1 MKPVFAIMCLVSSAA
16 LFPVALLAANEPD
29 QTPPAQTAEQTQTT
43 TETTTTTSTM
53 ATDSPI
59 VSKIRSEMAAE
70 QVPSMT
76 GISVDADS
84 SGVVSLSG
92 SALSQ
97 DDVDKVVSIAHN
109 TAGVTA
115 VNNNVTV
122 KANQ

>member
-1 MKPVFAIMCLVSSAA
+1 MKPVLAILCLVSSAA
-16 LFPVALLAANEPD
+16 LFPVALLAANDPD
-29 QTPPAQTAEQTQTT
+29 QTADQTQTT
-43 TETTTTTSTM
+43 VTQTTTQTTSQAM
-53 ATDSPI
+53 SAQDSPI

-70 QVPSMT
+70 HVSSLT

-97 DDVDKVVSIAHN
+97 DDVDKAVSIAHN

>member
-1 MKPVFAIMCLVSSAA
+1 MKSVLALSYLAFGAA
-16 LFPVALLAANEPD
+16 LYPAASFAAGDPPD
-29 QTPPAQTAEQTQTT
+29 ATQATTQTT
-43 TETTTTTSTM
+43 TTQTTSETTASQ
-53 ATDSPI
+53 SPI

-70 QVPSMT
+70 HVASMT

-84 SGVVSLSG
+84 AGVVSLTG
-92 SALSQ
+92 SALTQ

-122 KANQ
+122 KAN

>member
-1 MKPVFAIMCLVSSAA
+1 MKPVLAILCLVSSAA
-16 LFPVALLAANEPD
+16 LFPVALLAANDPD
-29 QTPPAQTAEQTQTT
+29 QTPEQIQTTT
-43 TETTTTTSTM
+43 TETTTQTTSQAM
-53 ATDSPI
+53 SAQDSPI

-70 QVPSMT
+70 HVSSMT
-76 GISVDADS
+76 GISVDADT

-109 TAGVTA
+109 TEGVTA

-122 KANQ
+122 KASQ

>member
-1 MKPVFAIMCLVSSAA
+1 MKPVFAILCLVSSAA
-16 LFPVALLAANEPD
+16 LFPVALLAANDPS
-29 QTPPAQTAEQTQTT
+29 QTPEQTQTT
-43 TETTTTTSTM
+43 TQTTTSQTTM
-53 ATDSPI
+53 ATQDSPI

-70 QVPSMT
+70 HVSSMT
-76 GISVDADS
+76 GISVDADT

-109 TAGVTA
+109 TEGVTA

-122 KANQ
+122 KATQ